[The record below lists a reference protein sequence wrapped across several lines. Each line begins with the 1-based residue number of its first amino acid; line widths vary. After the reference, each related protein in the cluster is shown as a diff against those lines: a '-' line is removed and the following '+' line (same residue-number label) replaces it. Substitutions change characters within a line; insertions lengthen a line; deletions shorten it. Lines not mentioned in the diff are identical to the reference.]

1 MELELR
7 DAHLGLRAA
16 PEPFWESFYP
26 NSLLA
31 REQTSSAADCIA
43 CVPQCLSFWGFPWAE
58 EKESLAL
65 R

>member
-16 PEPFWESFYP
+16 PELFWESFYP

-31 REQTSSAADCIA
+31 REQTSSVA
-43 CVPQCLSFWGFPWAE
+43 CVPQCLSFWGFAWAE